1 MISLRAFSLLAILAL
16 TAYCS
21 ILKPRAMAFRTL
33 SVQAFPI
40 EASYTPDEKAVP
52 VLYAT
57 TPADAPSAFQMT
69 TVPPPGDQGK
79 QASGA
84 AWAAGYL
91 AHTHFFRTR
100 DPGFVCSPSFVYNTA
115 NGGRDQGIPVMAAL
129 EVLKEKGCA
138 PFSLMPYNERDFYR
152 RPGGPALEAAQR
164 YRIRGFARVDYADIE
179 QLRAHIL
186 QGSVVIVTMKVTE
199 SFVGLT
205 DPEWVPAGDF
215 VGIQSMG
222 VIGYDITQDQVILQN
237 SSGAEWGHKGVVRMS
252 LGWFQRLTEKAFVI
266 F

>member
-1 MISLRAFSLLAILAL
+1 MILLRLVTCVLIGALCHCSLIR
-16 TAYCS
+16 
-21 ILKPRAMAFRTL
+21 PRALSFRAL
-33 SVQAFPI
+33 NVQSFPI
-40 EASYTPDEKAVP
+40 EPSYTPDERAVP
-52 VLYAT
+52 VLFAT
-57 TPADAPSAFQMT
+57 SPVEPPPTFLLPNL
-69 TVPPPGDQGK
+69 PPPGDQGK

-91 AHTHFFRTR
+91 AHSQSFRKQE
-100 DPGFVCSPSFVYNTA
+100 PGFLCSPSFVYNA
-115 NGGRDQGIPVMAAL
+115 VNGGKDQGVPVMAAL
-129 EVLKEKGCA
+129 ELLREKGCA

-179 QLRAHIL
+179 QLRAHLL

-199 SFVGLT
+199 SFVGLK
-205 DPEWVPAGDF
+205 DAEWVPAGDF

-222 VIGYDITQDQVILQN
+222 VVGYDITQDHVILQN
-237 SSGAEWGHKGVVRMS
+237 SSGTGWAQGGLVRMN